1 MRGETLAVNYL
12 RKKGYLILQR
22 NYRSPFGEIDIIAKF
37 KNRLVFLE
45 VKYRTSSE
53 YGEPYEAVNYLK
65 VAKLKRLI
73 AYYLEVEKQD
83 LEPLFEVVSI
93 TEVDGKVNIDH
104 FEDILF

>member
-22 NYRSPFGEIDIIAKF
+22 NYRSPFGEIDIIAQF
-37 KNRLVFLE
+37 KNRPVFLE

-93 TEVDGKVNIDH
+93 TEVDGKVSIDH